1 MFLFPVR
8 AAAADG
14 YTPPQGRTDVRGLM
28 ATKLRVL
35 SALCALV
42 AAVIV
47 VWQTNPA
54 GPAAPG
60 RVELRSTAAPL
71 SNVSTTI
78 KWPVVA
84 TVNPRPF
91 DPCEDIPLDVIQ
103 RIGLA
108 YTPPS
113 PEDALRCHYDAGNY
127 QMAVEAFV
135 WRTYE
140 ATLPADAVEL
150 DINGHRA
157 AQYWIMKPT
166 DWNDR
171 WWITC
176 MIAFK
181 TSYGLIQQSL
191 FYSPIESPDNP
202 DCLQTNLQRAH
213 ELSPYYKY

>member
-1 MFLFPVR
+1 M
-8 AAAADG
+8 AA
-14 YTPPQGRTDVRGLM
+14 R
-28 ATKLRVL
+28 LRVL

-42 AAVIV
+42 AAVVV

-78 KWPVVA
+78 KWPVID

-91 DPCEDIPLDVIQ
+91 DPCADIPLDVVQ

>member
-1 MFLFPVR
+1 
-8 AAAADG
+8 
-14 YTPPQGRTDVRGLM
+14 M

-54 GPAAPG
+54 GPVAG
-60 RVELRSTAAPL
+60 GSVELRSKAAPL
-71 SNVSTTI
+71 SGVSTTI
-78 KWPVVA
+78 KWPVIE

-91 DPCEDIPLDVIQ
+91 DPCDDIPLDVVQ

-108 YTPPS
+108 FTPPS
-113 PEDALRCHYDAGNY
+113 HEDSLRCHYDAGNY
-127 QMAVEAFV
+127 QVTVEAFV

-140 ATLPADAVEL
+140 ETLPPDAVEL

-176 MIAFK
+176 MVTFK
-181 TSYGLIQQSL
+181 TSYGVIQQSL
-191 FYSPIESPDNP
+191 FYSPITSADNP
-202 DCLQTNLQRAH
+202 DCLQTNLQRAR
-213 ELSPYYKY
+213 ELSPFYVF

>member
-1 MFLFPVR
+1 MT
-8 AAAADG
+8 A
-14 YTPPQGRTDVRGLM
+14 
-28 ATKLRVL
+28 KLRVL

-54 GPAAPG
+54 GPVATG
-60 RVELRSTAAPL
+60 SVELRSTTAPL
-71 SNVSTTI
+71 SDVATTI
-78 KWPVVA
+78 KWPVVE

-91 DPCEDIPLDVIQ
+91 SPCEDIPLDVVQ

-108 YTPPS
+108 FTPPT
-113 PEDALRCHYDAGNY
+113 PEDSLRCHYDAGTY

-140 ATLPADAVEL
+140 ETLPADAVEL

-157 AQYWIMKPT
+157 AQFWIMKPT

-171 WWITC
+171 WWVTC
-176 MIAFK
+176 EIAFK
-181 TSYGLIQQSL
+181 TSYGVIQQSL
-191 FYSPIESPDNP
+191 FYSPIESADNP
-202 DCLQTNLQRAH
+202 DCLQTNLQRAR
-213 ELSPYYKY
+213 ELSPFYIY

>member
-1 MFLFPVR
+1 MVAR
-8 AAAADG
+8 
-14 YTPPQGRTDVRGLM
+14 
-28 ATKLRVL
+28 LRLL

-54 GPAAPG
+54 SPVAGG
-60 RVELRSTAAPL
+60 TVELRSTAAPL
-71 SNVSTTI
+71 SDVGTTI
-78 KWPVVA
+78 KWPVIE

-91 DPCEDIPLDVIQ
+91 DSCEDIPLDVIQ

-113 PEDALRCHYDAGNY
+113 HEDSLRCHYDAGNY

-140 ATLPADAVEL
+140 ATLPPDAVEL

-181 TSYGLIQQSL
+181 TSYGVIQQSL
-191 FYSPIESPDNP
+191 FYSPIYSADNP

-213 ELSPYYKY
+213 ELSPYYIY

>member
-1 MFLFPVR
+1 
-8 AAAADG
+8 
-14 YTPPQGRTDVRGLM
+14 M

-54 GPAAPG
+54 GPVATG
-60 RVELRSTAAPL
+60 GVDLRSTAAPL
-71 SNVSTTI
+71 SDVATTI
-78 KWPVVA
+78 KWPVVE

-91 DPCEDIPLDVIQ
+91 NPCEDIPLDVVQ

-108 YTPPS
+108 VTPPI
-113 PEDALRCHYDAGNY
+113 PEDSLRCHYDAGNY
-127 QMAVEAFV
+127 QVTVEAFV

-140 ATLPADAVEL
+140 QTLPADAVEL

-157 AQYWIMKPT
+157 AQYWVMKPT

-171 WWITC
+171 WWVTC
-176 MIAFK
+176 MVTFK
-181 TSYGLIQQSL
+181 TSYGVIQQSL
-191 FYSPIESPDNP
+191 FYSPIESADNP
-202 DCLQTNLQRAH
+202 DCLQTNLQRAR
-213 ELSPYYKY
+213 ELSPYYIF

>member
-1 MFLFPVR
+1 M
-8 AAAADG
+8 AA
-14 YTPPQGRTDVRGLM
+14 
-28 ATKLRVL
+28 KLRLL
-35 SALCALV
+35 SAACALI

-47 VWQTNPA
+47 VWQTNPL
-54 GPAAPG
+54 GAPG
-60 RVELRSTAAPL
+60 SDRIDLRSTSAPM
-71 SNVSTTI
+71 SNVSTSI
-78 KWPVVA
+78 KWPVIE

-103 RIGLA
+103 RVGLMF
-108 YTPPS
+108 TPPEH
-113 PEDALRCHYDAGNY
+113 EDGLRCHYDAGNY

-150 DINGHRA
+150 DIAGHRA

-171 WWITC
+171 WWVTC

-181 TSYGLIQQSL
+181 TSYGVLQQSL
-191 FYSPIESPDNP
+191 FYSPIESADNP
-202 DCLQTNLQRAH
+202 DCLQTNLQRAN
-213 ELSPYYKY
+213 ELAPYYKF

>member
-1 MFLFPVR
+1 MT
-8 AAAADG
+8 A
-14 YTPPQGRTDVRGLM
+14 
-28 ATKLRVL
+28 KLRVL

-54 GPAAPG
+54 GRTAG
-60 RVELRSTAAPL
+60 GNVELRSTAAPL
-71 SNVSTTI
+71 SDVSTTI
-78 KWPVVA
+78 KWPIVD
-84 TVNPRPF
+84 TVDPRPF
-91 DPCEDIPLDVIQ
+91 DPCDDIPLDVIS

-108 YTPPS
+108 FTPPVH
-113 PEDALRCHYDAGNY
+113 EDSLRCHYDAGNY

-135 WRTYE
+135 WRTYD
-140 ATLPADAVEL
+140 ATLPPDAVEL
-150 DINGHRA
+150 NIDGHRA

-171 WWITC
+171 WWTTC

-181 TSYGLIQQSL
+181 TSYGVIQQSL
-191 FYSPIESPDNP
+191 FYSRIESPDGP
-202 DCLQTNLQRAH
+202 DCLQTNLERAR

>member
-1 MFLFPVR
+1 M
-8 AAAADG
+8 AA
-14 YTPPQGRTDVRGLM
+14 
-28 ATKLRVL
+28 KLRIL

-78 KWPVVA
+78 KWPVIA

-113 PEDALRCHYDAGNY
+113 PEDGLRCHYDAGNY

-213 ELSPYYKY
+213 ELSSFYKY

>member
-1 MFLFPVR
+1 
-8 AAAADG
+8 
-14 YTPPQGRTDVRGLM
+14 M

-54 GPAAPG
+54 GPVAPG
-60 RVELRSTAAPL
+60 SVELRSTAAPL
-71 SNVSTTI
+71 SDVATTI
-78 KWPVVA
+78 KWPVIE

-91 DPCEDIPLDVIQ
+91 DPCEDIPLDVVQ

-108 YTPPS
+108 FTPPT
-113 PEDALRCHYDAGNY
+113 PEDSLRCHYDAGNY
-127 QMAVEAFV
+127 QLTVEAFV

-140 ATLPADAVEL
+140 ATLPPDAVEL

-176 MIAFK
+176 GIAFK
-181 TSYGLIQQSL
+181 TSYGVIQQVM
-191 FYSPIESPDNP
+191 FYSPIESADNP
-202 DCLQTNLQRAH
+202 DCLQTNLQRAR
-213 ELSPYYKY
+213 ELSPFYVY

>member
-1 MFLFPVR
+1 M
-8 AAAADG
+8 AA
-14 YTPPQGRTDVRGLM
+14 
-28 ATKLRVL
+28 KLRVL

-47 VWQTNPA
+47 VWQSNPA
-54 GPAAPG
+54 GPSAQS
-60 RVELRSTAAPL
+60 RVDLRSTAAPL
-71 SNVSTTI
+71 SGVSTTI
-78 KWPVVA
+78 KWPVIN
-84 TVNPRPF
+84 TVNPKPF
-91 DPCEDIPLDVIQ
+91 DPCNDIPLDVVQ

-108 YTPPS
+108 VSPPA
-113 PEDALRCHYDAGNY
+113 PEEGLRCHFDAGNY

-140 ATLPADAVEL
+140 ETLPPDALEL

-176 MIAFK
+176 GIAFK
-181 TSYGLIQQSL
+181 TSYGVIQQTV
-191 FYSPIESPDNP
+191 FYSPIYDAENI
-202 DCLQTNLQRAH
+202 DCLQTNLQRAR

>member
-1 MFLFPVR
+1 MV
-8 AAAADG
+8 A
-14 YTPPQGRTDVRGLM
+14 
-28 ATKLRVL
+28 KLRLL

-42 AAVIV
+42 TAVVV

-54 GPAAPG
+54 GAIG
-60 RVELRSTAAPL
+60 SRTVELRSTAAPL
-71 SNVSTTI
+71 SDVSTTI
-78 KWPVVA
+78 KWPVVE

-91 DPCEDIPLDVIQ
+91 DPCQDIPLDVVQ

-108 YTPPS
+108 FTPPA
-113 PEDALRCHYDAGNY
+113 PEDGLRCHYDAGNY

-140 ATLPADAVEL
+140 ATIPADALEMNI
-150 DINGHRA
+150 DGHRA

-181 TSYGLIQQSL
+181 TSYGVIQQSL
-191 FYSPIESPDNP
+191 FYSPIESADNP

-213 ELSPYYKY
+213 ELSPYYVY